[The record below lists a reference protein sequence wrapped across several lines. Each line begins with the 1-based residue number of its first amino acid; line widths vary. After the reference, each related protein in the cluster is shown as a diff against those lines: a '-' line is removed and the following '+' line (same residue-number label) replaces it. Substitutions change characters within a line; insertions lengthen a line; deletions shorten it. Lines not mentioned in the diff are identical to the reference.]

1 MKQSIGIDLS
11 PRNVVYG
18 GVKTILPI
26 LATVLL
32 SACEREGGDSV
43 WWENQRTIIELEQR
57 IELAR
62 YRLEMRSPAAEGGA
76 SAVDAV
82 PAKVLSEE
90 IASMTM
96 RKKQVAA
103 ETEDLRDGWEGF
115 RAETLHRRRSA
126 TMGELTGDFHLPDG
140 RVLRESRVTKIDD
153 GGVSISHET
162 GAARLRIDDL
172 DESQRA
178 YFGLDAELA
187 EIAYAQEREQRI
199 AYERWHEERQ
209 SANEEESRKLAEARR
224 EEEKRLSSARLIA
237 AANRTVAAR
246 PLSSAIGA
254 LGETGSVYG
263 TGYSY
268 RRSRYYSRPSVHY
281 YYQPSAVRCT
291 SGTPFWGSS
300 SPFRRPCHSYTA
312 PGAVTPFNPFS
323 E

>member
-1 MKQSIGIDLS
+1 MKFM
-11 PRNVVYG
+11 
-18 GVKTILPI
+18 LPFV
-26 LATVLL
+26 AGVLL
-32 SACEREGGDSV
+32 SACEREGEDSV

-62 YRLEMRSPAAEGGA
+62 YRLEMKSPAEEGGA
-76 SAVDAV
+76 SDPDAV
-82 PAKVLSEE
+82 PAKVLSEG
-90 IASMTM
+90 IASMTL
-96 RKKQVAA
+96 RKQQVTA
-103 ETEDLRDGWEGF
+103 EIKDLRDGWAGF
-115 RAETLHRRRSA
+115 RAETLHRRRVA
-126 TMGELTGDFHLPDG
+126 AMAELNGDFHLPDG
-140 RVLRESRVTKIDD
+140 RVLQDARITKIDD

-187 EIAYAQEREQRI
+187 EIAHVQEREQRI
-199 AYERWHEERQ
+199 AYERWHKERQ
-209 SANEEESRKLAEARR
+209 TANEEESRKLAEARR
-224 EEEKRLSSARLIA
+224 EEEKRLSSARLLA
-237 AANRTVAAR
+237 AANRTVATR

-268 RRSRYYSRPSVHY
+268 RRSRYYSRPSVRY
-281 YYQPSAVRCT
+281 NYQPSAVRGV
-291 SGTPFWGSS
+291 SGTTLWGAS
-300 SPFRRPCHSYTA
+300 SPFLRPCHSYTA

>member
-1 MKQSIGIDLS
+1 M
-11 PRNVVYG
+11 
-18 GVKTILPI
+18 LPFF
-26 LATVLL
+26 ASVL

-62 YRLEMRSPAAEGGA
+62 YRLEMKSPAEEGGA
-76 SAVDAV
+76 SDTVAV
-82 PAKVLSEE
+82 PAKVLAEE
-90 IASMTM
+90 IASMTL
-96 RKKQVAA
+96 RKHQVTA
-103 ETEDLRDGWEGF
+103 EINDLRDGWAGF
-115 RAETLHRRRSA
+115 RAETLHRRRVA
-126 TMGELTGDFHLPDG
+126 TTAELNGDFHLPDG
-140 RVLRESRVTKIDD
+140 RVLQDARITKIDD

-162 GAARLRIDDL
+162 GTARLRIDDL
-172 DESQRA
+172 DVSQRA

-187 EIAYAQEREQRI
+187 EIAHAQEREQRI
-199 AYERWHEERQ
+199 AYERWHKERQ

-224 EEEKRLSSARLIA
+224 QEEKRLSSARLVA

-281 YYQPSAVRCT
+281 YCQPSAVRCA
-291 SGTPFWGSS
+291 SGTPLWGAS
-300 SPFRRPCHSYTA
+300 SPFLRPWHSYTA
-312 PGAVTPFNPFS
+312 PDPVTPFNPFS